1 MNNRRD
7 SISFKIFLAA
17 IIFVAAMVLRMT
29 PVFAASSCEDLFASD
44 ALSENS
50 IFKAEQQRVEI
61 NYGGKL
67 EVEQS
72 EGKNGLKFIIIKDNK
87 TNQEIAELNYRYSDE
102 TKQFTVKYIEATKK
116 QLGLAHLLFTAAL
129 TKHPEAKTIST
140 TMLLETNEQVVRQ
153 ALALGMSLENAIKET
168 PSYKLGKSFGFD
180 KILKDSITEDF
191 AFVTEKS
198 Q

>member
-44 ALSENS
+44 ALIENS
-50 IFKAEQQRVEI
+50 IFKAELQRVEI